1 MFGDVVERLL
11 GDAIHRHL
19 CLRRQSVLDAGL
31 HLDVDLGFR
40 LAREA
45 IGQTPQQLREIHAP
59 SNTVYRPTVLITV
72 TYTGFSGTFF
82 RYSVPFTVTAS

>member
-1 MFGDVVERLL
+1 
-11 GDAIHRHL
+11 
-19 CLRRQSVLDAGL
+19 
-31 HLDVDLGFR
+31 
-40 LAREA
+40 
-45 IGQTPQQLREIHAP
+45 LREIHAP